1 MKPTP
6 RCKNIAAIG
15 LPLVL
20 LGALICLQA
29 MALELS
35 AGSAVAAQADDG
47 SVLPFPPVPMAGVAK
62 PRLQDS
68 TPKWPAQPQRL
79 PKDAPNI
86 LIVLIDDVGFGV
98 AETFG
103 GDVRTPTLSRLADEG
118 LRYNAF
124 HTTAICSPTRA
135 ALLTGRNHTR
145 VGSGTIA

>member
-1 MKPTP
+1 MNMRLQRLFP
-6 RCKNIAAIG
+6 
-15 LPLVL
+15 VL
-20 LGALICLQA
+20 AL
-29 MALELS
+29 
-35 AGSAVAAQADDG
+35 VAALQPHSGLAQTPADG

-103 GDVRTPTLSRLADEG
+103 GEVHTPALTRLAREG
-118 LRYNAF
+118 LSYNAF

-145 VGSGTIA
+145 VGSGTIAARAVAFDFLALET